1 MYLRTVRD
9 KLPGLVI
16 LAVILFLYIFWCATF
31 FPAMKQTASG
41 RDKMLSDPTMKA
53 FVGDLA
59 STKTYG
65 GFMILWAFAYMD
77 IALGAYVAFL
87 TASFLAG
94 EIEEKSSELMLS
106 LPVSRTH
113 VLLSR
118 FAALVPILAGLA
130 ITMLFAA
137 ALGANY
143 IGESIDL
150 VRFGVGMLFTGA
162 FLLATGGGSLLLSAL
177 MSNGSSAALASIGIL
192 FAMYLVENIGT
203 AVSSIDWARKLSLF
217 HYASI
222 TGIIT
227 DPATTIDWANLGIL
241 LAAAAV
247 FLGLA
252 IYAYQRRDIHV
263 T

>member
-1 MYLRTVRD
+1 MYVRTVKD
-9 KLPGLVI
+9 KLPGLAI

-31 FPAMKQTASG
+31 FPSMKQTADG
-41 RDKMLSDPTMKA
+41 RDKMLSDPAMKA

-59 STKTYG
+59 NTKTYG
-65 GFMILWAFAYMD
+65 GFMILWAFAYMG
-77 IALGAYVAFL
+77 IALGAYIAFL

-94 EIEEKSSELMLS
+94 EIEGKSSELMLS

-118 FAALVPILAGLA
+118 FAALAPIIAVIA
-130 ITMLFAA
+130 ITMLLAA
-137 ALGANY
+137 TLGADY
-143 IGESIDL
+143 VGENID
-150 VRFGVGMLFTGA
+150 VARFGVGMLFTGV
-162 FLLATGGGSLLLSAL
+162 FLLAVGGGSLLLSAL
-177 MSNGSSAALASIGIL
+177 TSNGRSAALASVGVL
-192 FAMYLVENIGT
+192 FAMYMVENIGS

-227 DPATTIDWANLGIL
+227 DPAVPIDWANLGIL